1 VEQRYLDFTSLSLT
15 SLLSDIRTEWFS
27 TLERPV
33 EWRFCCG
40 PSLARI
46 ETSNQVAI
54 IQLHLLLNHFETPW
68 EVFSMIFKHEL
79 LHLIHCS
86 TIENPIKNH
95 SEAFWLDEQRIAP
108 ERMIAWRW
116 LFRNFYRCL
125 QRDEEAEH
133 IKVKKNWMYEQNR
146 PRITILEPAH
156 PTHHHHLPDFL
167 RLSVDV

>member
-1 VEQRYLDFTSLSLT
+1 
-15 SLLSDIRTEWFS
+15 
-27 TLERPV
+27 
-33 EWRFCCG
+33 
-40 PSLARI
+40 
-46 ETSNQVAI
+46 
-54 IQLHLLLNHFETPW
+54 
-68 EVFSMIFKHEL
+68 MIFKHEL
-79 LHLIHCS
+79 LHLLHRS
-86 TIENPIKNH
+86 TIENPTKTH

-116 LFRNFYRCL
+116 LFRNFDRCL

-156 PTHHHHLPDFL
+156 PTRHDYLPDFL

>member
-1 VEQRYLDFTSLSLT
+1 MEQCYLDFTSLSLS

-33 EWRFCCG
+33 EWRFYRG

-46 ETSNQVAI
+46 DVSNQVAI
-54 IQLHLLLNHFETPW
+54 IQIHLLLNHFETPL
-68 EVFSMIFKHEL
+68 EVFSLIFKHEL
-79 LHLIHCS
+79 LHLIHCP
-86 TIENPIKNH
+86 TVEHPTKTH

-125 QRDEEAEH
+125 QRDDEAEH
-133 IKVKKNWMYEQNR
+133 IKVKKNWMSEQNR
-146 PRITILEPAH
+146 PRISIAEPAQ
-156 PTHHHHLPDFL
+156 PNQHHRLPDFL